1 MAGVK
6 DQVGV
11 DHLQIATKF
20 NIRVTGKDEVT
31 EKGHLF
37 EMAKVTIIQGA
48 TGVSEGMSM
57 MAKTTIHEE
66 NSKIAVLFKV
76 IESQKLEI
84 QVLTLVMLAI
94 MNTKVSGPKNTN
106 NIGHAHQTA
115 NTTVT
120 SNTQSLSRI
129 NNMLTRTF

>member
-11 DHLQIATKF
+11 YHLQIATKF

-106 NIGHAHQTA
+106 NIGPARQTA

>member
-20 NIRVTGKDEVT
+20 NIRVMGKDEVT

-37 EMAKVTIIQGA
+37 ELAKATIIQGV
-48 TGVSEGMSM
+48 TVVSKGITTIG
-57 MAKTTIHEE
+57 KTTIQGE

-94 MNTKVSGPKNTN
+94 MNTKNSGPKNTN

-129 NNMLTRTF
+129 NNMLTRTY

>member
-1 MAGVK
+1 M
-6 DQVGV
+6 
-11 DHLQIATKF
+11 
-20 NIRVTGKDEVT
+20 GKDEVT

-37 EMAKVTIIQGA
+37 ELAKATIIQGV
-48 TGVSEGMSM
+48 TVVSKGITTIG
-57 MAKTTIHEE
+57 KTTIQGE

-106 NIGHAHQTA
+106 NIGHARQTA
-115 NTTVT
+115 NTTVM

-129 NNMLTRTF
+129 NNMLTITY